1 MCRSC
6 RNRYDRTRREET
18 PLMFVRRG
26 REQFRREA
34 IMAFAKLH
42 GYITIEQAQRIVSQ
56 IE

>member
-1 MCRSC
+1 
-6 RNRYDRTRREET
+6 
-18 PLMFVRRG
+18 MFVRRG